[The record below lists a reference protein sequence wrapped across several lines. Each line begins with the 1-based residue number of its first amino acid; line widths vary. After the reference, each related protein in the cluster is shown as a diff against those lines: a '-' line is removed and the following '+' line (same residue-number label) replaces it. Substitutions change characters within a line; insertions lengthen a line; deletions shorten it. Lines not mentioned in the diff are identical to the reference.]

1 MRLPLVVLAALAR
14 TAASYCCFYPETTR
28 RCGNCQSIAEDSNY
42 CAGSESKCVDEC
54 DHVWCDGAAAD
65 DGAAAAATPVLPDGP
80 EWQLGT
86 YTTRYWDCCKP
97 SCAWN
102 GKGDVDRPVLAC
114 EAETGE
120 ILTDAN
126 VAGVCDGGTAA
137 SCASN
142 QPWTYNDG
150 VSLGFAAASV
160 GGNHGL
166 NGDENC
172 GQCYELVWSDEG
184 GAHPDIVGKSHII
197 QVTNIGYDVTG
208 DHSFDLQIP
217 GGGQGIFDTGCVRQ
231 FPGGLFGGY
240 STDDFDCGVRYGGC
254 ADESGCSRLP
264 SELRAGCEWRFGDSY
279 RSDNPYVRFRRVRC
293 PAELVE
299 ISGSTPR
306 DDDDWPALDLDA
318 YAGGGLYSRALG
330 RRPGFALA
338 LFLGGLM

>member
-1 MRLPLVVLAALAR
+1 MLGLNLANASPNASNQSNASGAPLGFL
-14 TAASYCCFYPETTR
+14 T
-28 RCGNCQSIAEDSNY
+28 
-42 CAGSESKCVDEC
+42 
-54 DHVWCDGAAAD
+54 H
-65 DGAAAAATPVLPDGP
+65 
-80 EWQLGT
+80 
-86 YTTRYWDCCKP
+86 YWDCCKP

-217 GGGQGIFDTGCVRQ
+217 GGGQGIFCLLYT
-231 FPGGLFGGY
+231 
-240 STDDFDCGVRYGGC
+240 S
-254 ADESGCSRLP
+254 P
-264 SELRAGCEWRFGDSY
+264 S
-279 RSDNPYVRFRRVRC
+279 
-293 PAELVE
+293 
-299 ISGSTPR
+299 PR
-306 DDDDWPALDLDA
+306 D
-318 YAGGGLYSRALG
+318 GLLSRMPSSA
-330 RRPGFALA
+330 
-338 LFLGGLM
+338 

>member
-28 RCGNCQSIAEDSNY
+28 RCDNCQSIAEDSNY

-65 DGAAAAATPVLPDGP
+65 DGAAAAATPVRPDGP

-126 VAGVCDGGTAA
+126 VASVCDGGTAA

-184 GAHPDIVGKSHII
+184 GAHPDICLLYTS
-197 QVTNIGYDVTG
+197 DA
-208 DHSFDLQIP
+208 
-217 GGGQGIFDTGCVRQ
+217 
-231 FPGGLFGGY
+231 
-240 STDDFDCGVRYGGC
+240 
-254 ADESGCSRLP
+254 ADE
-264 SELRAGCEWRFGDSY
+264 
-279 RSDNPYVRFRRVRC
+279 
-293 PAELVE
+293 
-299 ISGSTPR
+299 
-306 DDDDWPALDLDA
+306 
-318 YAGGGLYSRALG
+318 
-330 RRPGFALA
+330 
-338 LFLGGLM
+338 

>member
-1 MRLPLVVLAALAR
+1 MRRRVRSRLV
-14 TAASYCCFYPETTR
+14 R
-28 RCGNCQSIAEDSNY
+28 RRGRRRRR
-42 CAGSESKCVDEC
+42 
-54 DHVWCDGAAAD
+54 
-65 DGAAAAATPVLPDGP
+65 AAAATPVLPDGP

-208 DHSFDLQIP
+208 DHSFDLQIRAAARVFSTDVSGSP
-217 GGGQGIFDTGCVRQ
+217 
-231 FPGGLFGGY
+231 GLFEAIH
-240 STDDFDCGVRYGGC
+240 DDFDRTLRRLRRRAGR
-254 ADESGCSRLP
+254 ARLPSSCSRLRWRLRLVRRIIRTCGSGACAARRSSSKSRGVHRGTMTTGRP
-264 SELRAGCEWRFGDSY
+264 STST
-279 RSDNPYVRFRRVRC
+279 PT
-293 PAELVE
+293 PAA
-299 ISGSTPR
+299 GSTRELSAEGP
-306 DDDDWPALDLDA
+306 
-318 YAGGGLYSRALG
+318 GSRWRYFWG
-330 RRPGFALA
+330 V
-338 LFLGGLM
+338 

>member
-1 MRLPLVVLAALAR
+1 MRLPLVVVLAALAR
-14 TAASYCCFYPETTR
+14 PAAPYCCFYPETTS
-28 RCGNCQSIAEDSNY
+28 RCVNCQSIAEDSNY

-65 DGAAAAATPVLPDGP
+65 DGAAAAATPVRPDGP

-126 VAGVCDGGTAA
+126 VASVCDGGTAA

-150 VSLGFAAASV
+150 VSLGFAAAAV

-172 GQCYELVWSDEG
+172 GQLCGNQPVRRV
-184 GAHPDIVGKSHII
+184 H
-197 QVTNIGYDVTG
+197 
-208 DHSFDLQIP
+208 
-217 GGGQGIFDTGCVRQ
+217 RQ
-231 FPGGLFGGY
+231 FFTKSFLG
-240 STDDFDCGVRYGGC
+240 DDAAVLASSSGE
-254 ADESGCSRLP
+254 ESASP
-264 SELRAGCEWRFGDSY
+264 SHRAGVASMAWRTT
-279 RSDNPYVRFRRVRC
+279 
-293 PAELVE
+293 L
-299 ISGSTPR
+299 
-306 DDDDWPALDLDA
+306 
-318 YAGGGLYSRALG
+318 
-330 RRPGFALA
+330 
-338 LFLGGLM
+338 